1 MYDIRKWIIKN
12 VSCATHAMILPMISY
27 VIQQKS
33 YVFDHDIINFWYYSW
48 YHGRFRTITPMISVT
63 YDITALWYHNF
74 HDILAHTAWY
84 HGTCATG
91 WRWLGAPRASR
102 SAFPGLAIANVLGTG
117 VQLNGDRLDPPH
129 GLVAVA
135 AAWIVSGCRLV
146 VVKKSRLAASDCAA
160 HAGKAPI
167 HSARW
172 HWSVKYGLRLRVLVG
187 FKLWTGE
194 KVKEEDGEGGPADC

>member
-1 MYDIRKWIIKN
+1 MYDFIYSAFLALYDIVKNLWYHIGYHRFYYDIMYDIRKWIIKN

-146 VVKKSRLAASDCAA
+146 ALKEIGSPRPL
-160 HAGKAPI
+160 
-167 HSARW
+167 
-172 HWSVKYGLRLRVLVG
+172 
-187 FKLWTGE
+187 LWA
-194 KVKEEDGEGGPADC
+194 VQPMQANL